1 MFALMRVR
9 SPWGVGVLESS
20 VVVRIARGLRWVV
33 DEGAVPLI
41 SLIGTGYTSFAH
53 KESTI

>member
-9 SPWGVGVLESS
+9 SLWGVGVLESS

-33 DEGAVPLI
+33 DEGICSPYAF
-41 SLIGTGYTSFAH
+41 IGTGYTNFAH